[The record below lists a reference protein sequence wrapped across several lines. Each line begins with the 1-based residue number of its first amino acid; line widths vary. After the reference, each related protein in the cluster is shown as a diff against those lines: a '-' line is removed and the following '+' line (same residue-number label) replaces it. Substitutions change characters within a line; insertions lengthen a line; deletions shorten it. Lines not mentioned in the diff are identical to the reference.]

1 MGVGTDLNGSRDSFL
16 WERVPKCLLGV
27 GKGGDGTAP
36 RYVRDQCD
44 FKTKTRSYVAV
55 HRRAKHEGVMYRCNQ
70 CHFEASLRA
79 TLRLH
84 QKLEHK
90 DTKTS
95 LSTLELNPRASP
107 L

>member
-1 MGVGTDLNGSRDSFL
+1 
-16 WERVPKCLLGV
+16 
-27 GKGGDGTAP
+27 
-36 RYVRDQCD
+36 
-44 FKTKTRSYVAV
+44 
-55 HRRAKHEGVMYRCNQ
+55 MYRCNQ